1 MPRTKARQIGV
12 LAESSQRMILRSRM
26 DTISALGDGALG
38 QRYRDW
44 DEELELPQCLHEQDE
59 GAEPRIVSE
68 WIEGGL

>member
-1 MPRTKARQIGV
+1 
-12 LAESSQRMILRSRM
+12 MILRSRM
-26 DTISALGDGALG
+26 DAISALGDGALG